1 MKSTFEN
8 LSEYKKQRIINACIN
23 EFGEYGYNASS
34 MDGIIKRA
42 GISKGGLYGYV
53 SSKRELFLFILDYT
67 YSRLYEFLKKETG
80 AGQNELES
88 DLLDR
93 LRHVAERAID
103 FYIEQPEAISL
114 LVRTANI
121 PDEELARDV
130 RKIFDKHYIGLFG
143 DTTDKELQYPKER
156 VLELSMWLLQ
166 KTRMDFLF
174 EIKKEKDPVII
185 KREYM
190 ENWDFYLG
198 IMRSGIY
205 KH

>member
-1 MKSTFEN
+1 M
-8 LSEYKKQRIINACIN
+8 L
-23 EFGEYGYNASS
+23 
-34 MDGIIKRA
+34 
-42 GISKGGLYGYV
+42 
-53 SSKRELFLFILDYT
+53 
-67 YSRLYEFLKKETG
+67 
-80 AGQNELES
+80 
-88 DLLDR
+88 
-93 LRHVAERAID
+93 
-103 FYIEQPEAISL
+103 
-114 LVRTANI
+114 
-121 PDEELARDV
+121 